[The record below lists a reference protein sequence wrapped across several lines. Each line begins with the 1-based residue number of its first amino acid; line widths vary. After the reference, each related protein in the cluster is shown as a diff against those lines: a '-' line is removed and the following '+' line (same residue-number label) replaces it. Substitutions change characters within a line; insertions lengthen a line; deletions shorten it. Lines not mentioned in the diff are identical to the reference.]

1 LSENRESKCRRSAPR
16 ILKSVGKSSGAEP
29 DIGGL
34 GARGSPPG
42 TLGEEEASAVME
54 VEAAA
59 SRSSIEALLLVY
71 LPRVSL
77 SWFEVSSDIDM
88 AAKGNRKQNRSE
100 IDSRERLKYPSLA
113 VGSTMKARSY
123 LRVPKSSGIYKTELR
138 YEDPSPGRVTREAR
152 EVELT
157 AQEGDA

>member
-1 LSENRESKCRRSAPR
+1 MT
-16 ILKSVGKSSGAEP
+16 
-29 DIGGL
+29 GGL

-59 SRSSIEALLLVY
+59 SRLSIEALLLVY

-77 SWFEVSSDIDM
+77 SWFEVSSNIDM

-100 IDSRERLKYPSLA
+100 IDSRERLKYPSLV

-123 LRVPKSSGIYKTELR
+123 LRVPKSSRI
-138 YEDPSPGRVTREAR
+138 
-152 EVELT
+152 
-157 AQEGDA
+157 

>member
-1 LSENRESKCRRSAPR
+1 V
-16 ILKSVGKSSGAEP
+16 KSVGRSSGAEL

-100 IDSRERLKYPSLA
+100 IDSRERLKYPSLT
-113 VGSTMKARSY
+113 VGSTMKVQSY
-123 LRVPKSSGIYKTELR
+123 LHVPKSLGIYRTVLR
-138 YEDPSPGRVTREAR
+138 YKDPSLGRVTREAQ
-152 EVELT
+152 EVELM
-157 AQEGDA
+157 AQGCDA